1 MFLNSLTGRFLLLTI
16 IFVMLAEVL
25 IFVPSVARFR
35 VDYLQER
42 LERSQIASLAL
53 LATPNDMV
61 EPELEAELLDNA
73 GVLNIVL
80 SRDEMREL
88 ILSQPMPK
96 MVDQN
101 YDLRGA
107 GAMTLIKDA
116 FSTLLGDGDRVIRV
130 LGEPVK
136 GAGILIEVALDERP
150 LRAAIVDY
158 GLRILTLSAVI
169 SILTAS
175 LLFFAVRQFVVR
187 PIERLVNNIKA
198 YEDSPEDGRLVIRPR
213 AGVVEL
219 FEAETALSSMQTQL
233 TQSLRQKERMAALGA
248 AVSKIS
254 HDLRNILTT
263 AQLLADRMEVSD
275 DPRVQKSA
283 PKLVNS
289 ISRAVNLC
297 EATLGYGKVGETVP
311 MITEF
316 SMKHLFNDIVESELL
331 AVGEAPVSITSQVDG
346 DVMLSADQEQVYR
359 IMSNIVRNARQVLE
373 ARPEGGQ
380 ISLQGREQVD
390 GWIMSVRDTGPGL
403 PVRAQEYLF
412 EAFKGSVRKGG
423 SGIGLAISA
432 ELVRGHGGKLE
443 VVKTG
448 AEGTEFQVWLP
459 KGQKE

>member
-1 MFLNSLTGRFLLLTI
+1 MFLKSLTGRFLLLTI

-42 LERSQIASLAL
+42 LERSQIASLSL

-88 ILSQPMPK
+88 ILSQPMPA
-96 MVDQN
+96 MVDRN
-101 YDLRGA
+101 FDLRGA
-107 GAMTLIKDA
+107 GAMTLIRDA
-116 FSTLLGDGDRVIRV
+116 FGTLMGDGDRVIRV
-130 LGEPVK
+130 IGEPVK
-136 GAGILIEVALDERP
+136 GAGLLIEIALYERP

-169 SILTAS
+169 SVLTAS
-175 LLFFAVRQFVVR
+175 LLFFAVRQFVVC
-187 PIERLVNNIKA
+187 PIERVVNNIKA
-198 YEDSPEDGRLVIRPR
+198 YEKSPEDGRLVIVPK
-213 AGVVEL
+213 AGVTEL
-219 FEAETALSSMQTQL
+219 FEAETALRSMQVQL
-233 TQSLRQKERMAALGA
+233 TQSLRQKERLAALGA

-263 AQLLADRMEVSD
+263 AQLLADRMESSD

-311 MITEF
+311 VITEF
-316 SMKHLFNDIVESELL
+316 SMKHLLNDIVESELL
-331 AVGEAPVSITSQVDG
+331 ALGEVPVSITSQVVG
-346 DVMLSADQEQVYR
+346 DVMLAADQEQIYR
-359 IMSNIVRNARQVLE
+359 VMSNIVRNARQVLE

-380 ISLQGREQVD
+380 ITLHGREQTD
-390 GWIMSVRDTGPGL
+390 GWVMSVCDTGPGL
-403 PVRAQEYLF
+403 AMRAQENLF

-423 SGIGLAISA
+423 SGLGLAISA
-432 ELVRGHGGKLE
+432 ELVRGHGGTLK
-443 VVKTG
+443 VVDTG
-448 AEGTEFQVWLP
+448 DAGTEFQVWLP
-459 KGQKE
+459 KG

>member
-42 LERSQIASLAL
+42 LERSQIASLSL

-61 EPELEAELLDNA
+61 EPDLEAELLDNA

-96 MVDQN
+96 MVDRN
-101 YDLRGA
+101 FDLRGA
-107 GAMTLIKDA
+107 SALTLIKDA
-116 FSTLLGDGDRVIRV
+116 FGTLMGDGDRVIRV

-136 GAGILIEVALDERP
+136 GAGLLIEIALYERP
-150 LRAAIVDY
+150 LRAAIIDY

-175 LLFFAVRQFVVR
+175 LLFFAVRQFVVC

-198 YEDSPEDGRLVIRPR
+198 YENAPEDGRLVIEPM
-213 AGVVEL
+213 AGVTEL
-219 FEAETALSSMQTQL
+219 FEAETALRSMQTQL
-233 TQSLRQKERMAALGA
+233 TQSLRQKERLAALGA

-275 DPRVQKSA
+275 DPRVKKSA

-297 EATLGYGKVGETVP
+297 EATLGYGTVGETVP
-311 MITEF
+311 VITAF
-316 SMKHLFNDIVESELL
+316 SMKHLLNDIVESELL
-331 AVGEAPVSITSQVDG
+331 ALVDVPVSITSQVDG
-346 DVMLSADQEQVYR
+346 DVVLNADQEQIYR
-359 IMSNIVRNARQVLE
+359 VMSNIVRNARQVLE
-373 ARPEGGQ
+373 ARPDGGK
-380 ISLQGREQVD
+380 IFLTGAEQD
-390 GWIMSVRDTGPGL
+390 NGWVMSVRDDGPGL
-403 PVRAQEYLF
+403 PARAQDNLF

-423 SGIGLAISA
+423 SGLGLAISA
-432 ELVRGHGGKLE
+432 ELVRGHGGTLK
-443 VVKTG
+443 VVETG
-448 AEGTEFQVWLP
+448 GTGTEFQVWLP
-459 KGQKE
+459 KQNG

>member
-1 MFLNSLTGRFLLLTI
+1 MFLKSLTGRFLLLTI

-80 SRDEMREL
+80 RRDEMREL
-88 ILSQPMPK
+88 ILSQPMPA
-96 MVDQN
+96 MVDRD
-101 YDLRGA
+101 YDLRMA
-107 GAMTLIKDA
+107 GPLTLINDTFA
-116 FSTLLGDGDRVIRV
+116 TLMGDGDRVIRV
-130 LGEPVK
+130 IGAPVK
-136 GAGILIEVALDERP
+136 GAGLLIEIALYERP

-169 SILTAS
+169 SVLTAS
-175 LLFFAVRQFVVR
+175 LLFFAVRRFVVS
-187 PIERLVNNIKA
+187 PITRLVNNIKA
-198 YEDSPEDGRLVIRPR
+198 YEKAPEDGRRLIKPK
-213 AGVVEL
+213 AGVTEL
-219 FEAETALSSMQTQL
+219 FDAETALRSMQKQL
-233 TQSLRQKERMAALGA
+233 TQSLRQKERLAALGS

-263 AQLLADRMEVSD
+263 AQLLADRMETSD

-297 EATLGYGKVGETVP
+297 ESTLGYGKVGETVP

-316 SMKHLFNDIVESELL
+316 SMKHLLNDIVESELL
-331 AVGEAPVSITSQVDG
+331 AVNDTPVSITSQVEG
-346 DVMLSADQEQVYR
+346 DVRLAADKEQIYR
-359 IMSNIVRNARQVLE
+359 VMSNIVRNARQVLE

-380 ISLQGREQVD
+380 ISLYGCEQSD
-390 GWIMSVRDTGPGL
+390 GWLMSVRDNGPGL
-403 PVRAQEYLF
+403 PMRAQDNLF

-423 SGIGLAISA
+423 SGLGLAISA
-432 ELVRGHGGKLE
+432 ELVQGHGGTLK
-443 VVKTG
+443 VSQTG
-448 AEGTEFQVWLP
+448 EAGTEFQVWLP
-459 KGQKE
+459 KSS